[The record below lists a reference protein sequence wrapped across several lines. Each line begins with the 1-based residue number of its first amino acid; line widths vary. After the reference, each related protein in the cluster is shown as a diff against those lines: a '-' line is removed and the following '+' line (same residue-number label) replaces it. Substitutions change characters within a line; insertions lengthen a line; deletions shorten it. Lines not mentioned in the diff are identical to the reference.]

1 MACEVICCE
10 DNDIL
15 DIIVY
20 GTIDVKHDDNTN
32 NNSNKCSNKYKQQ
45 QQQYHEYYQ
54 NDEYQYVSKQ

>member
-32 NNSNKCSNKYKQQ
+32 NNSNNITNITKMMNINT
-45 QQQYHEYYQ
+45 YQ
-54 NDEYQYVSKQ
+54 NNNNHHPRPLQ